1 MGRVRRALTWE
12 AWLLIITVAVI
23 ALFANIVVGFT
34 QSPAVLN
41 VSRAFTILGIIAVG
55 QSLVM
60 ADGCIDLSVGSI
72 FGFAAVL
79 LAILDS
85 LGYGFGI
92 TLLAGVGA
100 GCFIGIINGLFV
112 TKLGFKPFIATFAMM
127 IALRAIA
134 YFIMKGTIGLAAQG
148 VTETVW
154 TDLVRVQSPLWLYPS
169 FFILLVVA
177 VGAWWLLNH
186 TRFGSWARG
195 TGGNLNAA
203 RAVGVSVDKVRI
215 ITYVASGALAAV
227 AGMLNVGDI
236 QGVRTFDGA
245 GMELLSLAA
254 VIIGGASLA
263 GGSASI
269 LGTLLAVL
277 LISLV
282 RVGVSLMG
290 IALWYQQIITGAVL
304 LGALVLTRL
313 SLRRGVSGKEA
324 TGIGGG

>member
-1 MGRVRRALTWE
+1 MGRVGRALTWE
-12 AWLLIITVAVI
+12 AWLSIITVAVI
-23 ALFANIVVGFT
+23 ALFANIVVGFA
-34 QSPAVLN
+34 QPPGVLN

-60 ADGCIDLSVGSI
+60 AAGGVDLSVGSI

-79 LAILDS
+79 LAILYK

-92 TLLAGVGA
+92 MLLTGVGA
-100 GCFIGIINGLFV
+100 GCFIGIINGLAV

-134 YFIMKGTIGLAAQG
+134 YFTMKGTIGLAAQG
-148 VTETVW
+148 VTGTVW

-169 FFILLVVA
+169 FFIILVAA
-177 VGAWWLLNH
+177 VGAWWLLSN

-203 RAVGVSVDKVRI
+203 RAVGVPVDRVRI

-282 RVGVSLMG
+282 KVGVSLMG

-304 LGALVLTRL
+304 LAALVLTRL
-313 SLRRGVSGKEA
+313 SLRRGIAGREKEL
-324 TGIGGG
+324 TK

>member
-1 MGRVRRALTWE
+1 MSRIRRALTWE
-12 AWLLIITVAVI
+12 AWLFIVTAAVIVLLATTVA
-23 ALFANIVVGFT
+23 GFT
-34 QSPAVLN
+34 QSSAVLN
-41 VSRAFTILGIIAVG
+41 VSRAFTILGIVAVG

-60 ADGCIDLSVGSI
+60 AAGGTDLSVGSI

-92 TLLAGVGA
+92 TLLTGVGA
-100 GCFIGIINGLFV
+100 GCFIGLINGLMV
-112 TKLGFKPFIATFAMM
+112 TKLGFKPFIATFAMLA
-127 IALRAIA
+127 ALRAIA
-134 YFIMKGTIGLAAQG
+134 YFTMKGTVGLAAKG
-148 VTETVW
+148 VSGTIW

-169 FFILLVVA
+169 FFMLLVIA
-177 VGAWWLLNH
+177 FIAWLLLNR

-203 RAVGVSVDKVRI
+203 RAVGVPVDKIRI
-215 ITYVASGALAAV
+215 ITYVISGALAAI

-236 QGVRTFDGA
+236 QGVRNFDGA
-245 GMELLSLAA
+245 GFELLSLAV

-269 LGTLLAVL
+269 LGTLIAVL

-282 RVGVSLMG
+282 RVGVSQMG
-290 IALWYQQIITGAVL
+290 IPLWYQQIITGAVL
-304 LGALVLTRL
+304 LAALVLTRL
-313 SLRRGVSGKEA
+313 SLRRGVAGKEA
-324 TGIGGG
+324 TGIRGG